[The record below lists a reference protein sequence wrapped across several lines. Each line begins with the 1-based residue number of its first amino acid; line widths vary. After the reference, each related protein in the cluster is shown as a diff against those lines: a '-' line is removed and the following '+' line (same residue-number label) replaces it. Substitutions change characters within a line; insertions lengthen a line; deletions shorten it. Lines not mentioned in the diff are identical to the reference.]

1 MDAVAWKGSGILWVT
16 KPTCADVPF
25 PWRRPSQKEI
35 VRKDFFSF
43 LSGLILVC
51 SVLFCGCCYKEIFG
65 AGYLQTGRFSS
76 VLKVEGYSPCS

>member
-35 VRKDFFSF
+35 VRKGFF
-43 LSGLILVC
+43 LSCLDLNW
-51 SVLFCGCCYKEIFG
+51 SVLFCFVVVAIRK
-65 AGYLQTGRFSS
+65 YL
-76 VLKVEGYSPCS
+76 VLVT